1 VLLLAAIVRARSTDM
16 NATLRTAGLAL
27 ATLLLAGCGDDPQ
40 TGKLSLAVTD
50 AAVDDA
56 TSVVVTFTGVELQ
69 PKDGTP
75 VSFVFE
81 TPRQID
87 LLALQGGLSAPVLTD
102 VSVPAGEYVW
112 IRLMVA
118 SSRNTTESFV
128 VLEDASVH
136 PLYVPSGAESGLKLH
151 NGIVIAAGGAADF
164 TVDFDLRKSV
174 HAPQGGNAE
183 YLLRPSLRLVD
194 NLEVGAIAGTVAA
207 GLVPAG
213 CTPAVY
219 AYSGT
224 VTPDDMGSAVPPLT
238 SSPVTA
244 VADGGYQYRLAFLA
258 AGAYTVAFT
267 CDAALDLPDGDDAV
281 AFGPTASATVVA
293 GQTTA
298 IDF

>member
-1 VLLLAAIVRARSTDM
+1 M
-16 NATLRTAGLAL
+16 NASLRFAGFAL
-27 ATLLLAGCGDDPQ
+27 STLLLAGCGDDPQ

-56 TSVVVTFTGVELQ
+56 TSVVVTFSGVELQ
-69 PKDGTP
+69 PKDGVP
-75 VSFVFE
+75 VSFVFDN
-81 TPRQID
+81 PRQID

-118 SSRNTTESFV
+118 SSRGSTESFV
-128 VLEDASVH
+128 VLDDASVH

-151 NGIVIAAGGAADF
+151 SHMVIAAGGIADF

-174 HAPQGGNAE
+174 HAPMGGSTE
-183 YLLRPSLRLVD
+183 YMLRPSLRLVD
-194 NLEVGAIAGTVAA
+194 NLEVGAIAGTVSA
-207 GLVPAG
+207 GRVPTG

-219 AYSGT
+219 AYQGA

-244 VADGGYQYRLAFLA
+244 ATGGGYEYRLAFLA
-258 AGAYTVAFT
+258 AGDYTVAFT
-267 CDAALDLPDGDDAV
+267 CDAALDLPDTDDAV
-281 AFGPTASATVVA
+281 VFGATASATVVA
-293 GQTTA
+293 DQTTR